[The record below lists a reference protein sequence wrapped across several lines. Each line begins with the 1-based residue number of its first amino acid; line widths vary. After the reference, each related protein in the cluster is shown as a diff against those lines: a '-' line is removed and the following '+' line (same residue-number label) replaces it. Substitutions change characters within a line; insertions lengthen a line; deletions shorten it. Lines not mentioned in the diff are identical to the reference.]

1 MNPWLENTRWLRY
14 TLLVLAGLG
23 GVLLFILASAS
34 SNTDFFE
41 SNYPLLITLNG
52 IIAFGLFSILM
63 LLVVRMVRRYRAG
76 VFGSRLMLRMS
87 MSFALMGLI
96 PGLLLYLVS
105 VQFLAK
111 SLDSWFDVRVDGAL
125 ESGLNLGQ
133 TALDSLINE
142 LSSKGQ
148 SISVE
153 LSRATPSQQLL
164 ELTRLRDAANVQEL
178 TLLTE
183 AGQVIGSSGGSLDNL
198 LPSLPAPSMLR
209 QALMTRP
216 FQQIEPDP
224 NDPEGRLIM
233 RVVVPIAPPLTSF
246 DLGQRYVQILHPVP
260 ASLSQRANAVQAVYR
275 DYQELQLS
283 RSGLRKIYGIT
294 LTLALLLTVFVSVAA
309 AFWLSSRLSA
319 PLLWL
324 AEGTKALAAGNFKP
338 MQPIIADDE
347 LRELTESFNTMTR
360 QLFEAQRR
368 LQANQTQ
375 LAANNDFLQSL
386 LGSLSAG
393 VLVLDHKLRLKMYNE
408 GALRIFD
415 RALSDNMGKPLDD
428 VGGLEGFAMAVRAS
442 VADNQGE
449 GLEDGGVW
457 QKQLEIPRAF
467 DAQSSKSILV
477 RGSRLPGEK
486 TGYVLVCDDIT
497 ALISAQ
503 RTAAWGEVARRL
515 AHEIKNPLTPIQLS
529 AERLQMKLASKLEE
543 PESGILER
551 ATRTIVNQVES
562 LKRLVNDFRD
572 YARLPPADL
581 KSLDV
586 NELVADVLALYD
598 VHVGLD
604 LSADSRFVPKLTENL
619 PCVAGDSSQLR
630 QVIHNLLQN
639 ALDACAE
646 SETPRVEIRTEG
658 VKSPEGDQDQLVGV
672 KLVVADNGS
681 GFKADVL
688 AKAFEP
694 YITTKTKGTGLGL
707 AIVRKIADE
716 HKARIA
722 IRNRVDALGKI
733 CGAAVELT
741 FPVPKTGAADNTE
754 HNQAA

>member
-1 MNPWLENTRWLRY
+1 MNPWLENTRWMRY
-14 TLLVLAGLG
+14 TLLILGSLG
-23 GVLLFILASAS
+23 GVLLFLLASAS

-52 IIAFGLFSILM
+52 VIAAGLFCILL

-87 MSFALMGLI
+87 LSFALMGLI
-96 PGLLLYLVS
+96 PGFVLYLVS

-111 SLDSWFDVRVDGAL
+111 SIDSWFDVRVDGAL

-142 LSSKGQ
+142 LSLKGQ
-148 SISVE
+148 SISIE
-153 LSRATPSQQLL
+153 LSRATPSEQLL
-164 ELTRLRDAANVQEL
+164 ELPRLRDAANVQEL

-183 AGQVIGSSGGSLDNL
+183 TGQILGNSGGQLNSL
-198 LPSLPAPSMLR
+198 LPSLPTQVMLR

-216 FQQIEPDP
+216 FQQLEPDP
-224 NDPEGRLIM
+224 DDPEGRLYM

-246 DLGQRYVQILHPVP
+246 DLGQRYVQIMHPVP
-260 ASLSQRANAVQAVYR
+260 TTLSQRANAVQSVYR

-309 AFWLSSRLSA
+309 AFWLSSRLSS

-324 AEGTKALAAGNFKP
+324 AEGTKALASGDFKT
-338 MQPIIADDE
+338 MQPVNADDE
-347 LRELTESFNTMTR
+347 LRELVDSFNAMTR
-360 QLFEAQRR
+360 QLSEAQRR
-368 LQANQTQ
+368 LQANQNQ

-386 LGSLSAG
+386 LTSLSAG
-393 VLVLDHKLRLKMYNE
+393 VLVLDYKLRLKMYND

-415 RALSDNMGKPLDD
+415 RSLAENQGHPLDD
-428 VGGLEGFAMAVRAS
+428 MPGLQGFAMAVRAS
-442 VADNQGE
+442 IADNQGTE
-449 GLEDGGVW
+449 SEESGIW
-457 QKQLEIPRAF
+457 QKQLEIPRSF
-467 DAQSSKSILV
+467 DSQSSKSILV
-477 RGSRLPGEK
+477 RGSRLPGDK
-486 TGYVLVCDDIT
+486 AGYVLVCDDIT

-529 AERLQMKLASKLEE
+529 AERLQMKLADKLQE
-543 PESGILER
+543 PELGILQR

-572 YARLPPADL
+572 YGRLPPADL
-581 KSLDV
+581 KPLDL
-586 NELVADVLALYD
+586 NDLVIDVLALYD
-598 VHVGLD
+598 VHVGMDEALE
-604 LSADSRFVPKLTENL
+604 SRFVPKLTEKL
-619 PCVAGDSSQLR
+619 PLVAGDSSQLR

-639 ALDACAE
+639 ALDACVDRNN
-646 SETPRVEIRTEG
+646 PIVEVRTEG
-658 VKSPEGDQDQLVGV
+658 LKAPEGEQEQLVGV
-672 KLVVADNGS
+672 RLVVADNGP
-681 GFKADVL
+681 GFNPDLL

-722 IRNRVDALGKI
+722 IRNRVDAQGRVV
-733 CGAAVELT
+733 GAAVELT
-741 FPVPKTGAADNTE
+741 FPVLLGTLNNSE
-754 HNQAA
+754 HSQAA

>member
-14 TLLVLAGLG
+14 TLLILGGLG
-23 GVLLFILASAS
+23 GVLIFLLASAS

-52 IIAFGLFSILM
+52 VIAAGLFSILA

-87 MSFALMGLI
+87 LSFALMGLI
-96 PGLLLYLVS
+96 PGFVLYLVS

-133 TALDSLINE
+133 TALDSLISE
-142 LSSKGQ
+142 LSLKGQ
-148 SISVE
+148 SISIE
-153 LSRATPSQQLL
+153 LSRATPSEQLL
-164 ELTRLRDAANVQEL
+164 ELPRLRDAANVQEL
-178 TLLTE
+178 TLLSET
-183 AGQVIGSSGGSLDNL
+183 GQILGSSGGQLDSL
-198 LPSLPAPSMLR
+198 LPSLPTQVMLR

-224 NDPEGRLIM
+224 DDPEDRLYM

-246 DLGQRYVQILHPVP
+246 DLGQRYVQIMHPVP
-260 ASLSQRANAVQAVYR
+260 TTLSQRANAVQSVYR

-309 AFWLSSRLSA
+309 AFWLSSRLSS

-324 AEGTKALAAGNFKP
+324 AEGTKALANGDFKT
-338 MQPIIADDE
+338 MQPVNADDE
-347 LRELTESFNTMTR
+347 LRELVDSFNTMTR
-360 QLFEAQRR
+360 QLSEAQRR
-368 LQANQTQ
+368 LQTNQNQ
-375 LAANNDFLQSL
+375 LAANNLFLQSL
-386 LGSLSAG
+386 LTSLSAG

-408 GALRIFD
+408 GAVRIFD
-415 RALSDNMGKPLDD
+415 RSLEEYQYQPLDEMP
-428 VGGLEGFAMAVRAS
+428 GLEGFAMAVRAS
-442 VADNQGE
+442 VADHQGHE
-449 GLEDGGVW
+449 GEESGIW

-477 RGSRLPGEK
+477 RGSSLPGEK
-486 TGYVLVCDDIT
+486 AGYVLVCDDIT

-529 AERLQMKLASKLEE
+529 AERLQMKLADKLQE
-543 PESGILER
+543 PESGILQR

-581 KSLDV
+581 KPLDL
-586 NELVADVLALYD
+586 NDLVADVLALYD
-598 VHVGLD
+598 VHVGMEVQ
-604 LSADSRFVPKLTENL
+604 AESRFIPKLTENL
-619 PCVAGDSSQLR
+619 PQVAGDSSQLR

-639 ALDACAE
+639 AVDACVECE
-646 SETPRVEIRTEG
+646 SPNVEVRTEG
-658 VKSPEGDQDQLVGV
+658 LRAPEGDHDALVGV
-672 KLVVADNGS
+672 KLVVADNGP
-681 GFKADVL
+681 GFNPDLL

-694 YITTKTKGTGLGL
+694 YITTKSKGTGLGL

-722 IRNRVDALGKI
+722 IRNRVDAQGRVV
-733 CGAAVELT
+733 GAAVELT
-741 FPVPKTGAADNTE
+741 FPVLQNTLNNAE
-754 HNQAA
+754 NSQAA

>member
-14 TLLVLAGLG
+14 TLLILGSLG
-23 GVLLFILASAS
+23 GVLLFLLASAS

-52 IIAFGLFSILM
+52 IIAAGLFSILA
-63 LLVVRMVRRYRAG
+63 LLIVRMVRRYRAG

-87 MSFALMGLI
+87 LSFALMGLI
-96 PGLLLYLVS
+96 PGFVLYLVS

-111 SLDSWFDVRVDGAL
+111 SIDSWFDVRVDGAL

-142 LSSKGQ
+142 LALKGQ
-148 SISVE
+148 SISIE
-153 LSRATPSQQLL
+153 LSRATPSEQLL
-164 ELTRLRDAANVQEL
+164 ELPRLRDAANVQEL
-178 TLLTE
+178 TLLSET
-183 AGQVIGSSGGSLDNL
+183 GQILGSSGGALDSL
-198 LPSLPAPSMLR
+198 LPSLPTQVMLR

-224 NDPEGRLIM
+224 EDPDGRLYM

-246 DLGQRYVQILHPVP
+246 DLGQRYVQIMHPVP
-260 ASLSQRANAVQAVYR
+260 TTLSQRANAVQSVYR

-309 AFWLSSRLSA
+309 AFWLSSRLSS

-324 AEGTKALAAGNFKP
+324 AEGTKALASGNFKT
-338 MQPIIADDE
+338 MQPVNADDE
-347 LRELTESFNTMTR
+347 LRELVDSFNTMTR
-360 QLFEAQRR
+360 QLSEAQRR
-368 LQANQTQ
+368 LQANQNQ

-386 LGSLSAG
+386 LTSLSAG
-393 VLVLDHKLRLKMYNE
+393 VLVLDHKLRLKMYND

-415 RALSDNMGKPLDD
+415 RSLAENQGHPLDD
-428 VGGLEGFAMAVRAS
+428 MPGLEGFAMAVRAS
-442 VADNQGE
+442 VADNQGNE
-449 GLEDGGVW
+449 GEESGIW

-467 DAQSSKSILV
+467 DSQSSKSILV

-486 TGYVLVCDDIT
+486 AGYVLVCDDIT

-515 AHEIKNPLTPIQLS
+515 AHEIKTPLTPIQLS
-529 AERLQMKLASKLEE
+529 AERLQMKLADKLQE
-543 PESGILER
+543 PESGILQR

-581 KSLDV
+581 KPLDL
-586 NELVADVLALYD
+586 NDLVVDVLALYD
-598 VHVGLD
+598 VHVGIEEQ
-604 LSADSRFVPKLTENL
+604 AETRFIPKLTEKL
-619 PCVAGDSSQLR
+619 PLVAGDSSQLR

-639 ALDACAE
+639 ALDACVDCDQ
-646 SETPRVEIRTEG
+646 PKVEVRTEG
-658 VKSPEGDQDQLVGV
+658 LKAPEGEQEQLVGV
-672 KLVVADNGS
+672 KLVVADNGP
-681 GFKADVL
+681 GFNPDLL

-722 IRNRVDALGKI
+722 IRNRVDAQGRVV
-733 CGAAVELT
+733 GAAVELT
-741 FPVPKTGAADNTE
+741 FPVLQNTLNNAE
-754 HNQAA
+754 HSQAA

>member
-14 TLLVLAGLG
+14 TLLILGSLG
-23 GVLLFILASAS
+23 GVFLFVLASAS

-41 SNYPLLITLNG
+41 GNYPLLITLNG
-52 IIAFGLFSILM
+52 MIAAGLFAI
-63 LLVVRMVRRYRAG
+63 LLVLIVRMVRRYRSG

-87 MSFALMGLI
+87 LSFALMGLI
-96 PGLLLYLVS
+96 PGLVLYLVS

-111 SLDSWFDVRVDGAL
+111 SIDSWFDVRVDGAL

-142 LSSKGQ
+142 LSLKGQ
-148 SISVE
+148 SISIE
-153 LSRATPSQQLL
+153 LSRATPSEQLL
-164 ELTRLRDAANVQEL
+164 ELPRLRDAANVQEL
-178 TLLTE
+178 TLLSET
-183 AGQVIGSSGGSLDNL
+183 GQVLGNSGGQIDSL
-198 LPSLPAPSMLR
+198 LPSLPTQVMLR

-224 NDPEGRLIM
+224 DDPTERLYM
-233 RVVVPIAPPLTSF
+233 RVVVPIAPPLSSF
-246 DLGQRYVQILHPVP
+246 DLGQRYVQIMHPVP
-260 ASLSQRANAVQAVYR
+260 ATLSQRANAVQSVYR

-294 LTLALLLTVFVSVAA
+294 LTLALLLTVFVSVSA

-324 AEGTKALAAGNFKP
+324 AEGTKALAGGNFKT
-338 MQPIIADDE
+338 MQPVNADDE
-347 LRELTESFNTMTR
+347 LRELVDSFNAMTR
-360 QLFEAQRR
+360 QLSEAQRR
-368 LQANQTQ
+368 LQANQNQ
-375 LAANNDFLQSL
+375 LSANNDFLQSL
-386 LGSLSAG
+386 LTSLSAG
-393 VLVLDHKLRLKMYNE
+393 VLVLDHKLRLKMYND

-415 RALSDNMGKPLDD
+415 RSLAENQGRPLDD
-428 VGGLEGFAMAVRAS
+428 VQGLEGFAMAVRAS
-442 VADNQGE
+442 VADHQNDE
-449 GLEDGGVW
+449 GLDSGMW

-467 DAQSSKSILV
+467 DSQSSKSILV
-477 RGSRLPGEK
+477 RGSHLPGEK
-486 TGYVLVCDDIT
+486 GGYVLVCDDIT

-529 AERLQMKLASKLEE
+529 AERLQMKLADKLEE
-543 PESGILER
+543 KEAGILER

-581 KSLDV
+581 KPLDL
-586 NELVADVLALYD
+586 NELVLDVLALYD
-598 VHVGLD
+598 VNLGVEE
-604 LSADSRFVPKLTENL
+604 STESRVVPKLTENL
-619 PCVAGDSSQLR
+619 PQVNGDSSQLR

-639 ALDACAE
+639 ALDACGNC
-646 SETPRVEIRTEG
+646 SDSKVEIRTEG
-658 VKSPEGDQDQLVGV
+658 LRSPEGEQDQLMGV

-681 GFKADVL
+681 GFSQDLL

-694 YITTKTKGTGLGL
+694 YITTKSKGTGLGL
-707 AIVRKIADE
+707 AIVRKIVDE
-716 HKARIA
+716 HKARIS
-722 IRNRVDALGKI
+722 IRNRSDGVGKVV
-733 CGAAVELT
+733 GAAVEIT
-741 FPVPKTGAADNTE
+741 FPVLSDLVKTDE
-754 HNQAA
+754 SSQAA

>member
-1 MNPWLENTRWLRY
+1 MNPWLENTRWIRY
-14 TLLVLAGLG
+14 TLLILGGLG
-23 GVLLFILASAS
+23 GVLLFVLASAS

-41 SNYPLLITLNG
+41 SNYPLLISLNG
-52 IIAFGLFSILM
+52 VIAVGLFAILM
-63 LLVVRMVRRYRAG
+63 VLVVRMVRRYRAG
-76 VFGSRLMLRMS
+76 VFGSRLLLRMS
-87 MSFALMGLI
+87 LSFALMGLI
-96 PGLLLYLVS
+96 PGFVLYLVS

-111 SLDSWFDVRVDGAL
+111 SIDSWFDVRVDGAL

-142 LSSKGQ
+142 LSLKGQ
-148 SISVE
+148 SISIE
-153 LSRATPSQQLL
+153 LSRATPSEQLL
-164 ELTRLRDAANVQEL
+164 ELPRLRDAANVQEL
-178 TLLTE
+178 TLLSE
-183 AGQVIGSSGGSLDNL
+183 AGQVITSAGGQLDSL
-198 LPSLPAPSMLR
+198 LPSLPTQVMLR

-224 NDPEGRLIM
+224 DDVEGRLYM
-233 RVVVPIAPPLTSF
+233 RVIVPIAPPLTSF
-246 DLGQRYVQILHPVP
+246 DLGQRYVQIMHPVP
-260 ASLSQRANAVQAVYR
+260 ASLSQRANAVQSVYR

-309 AFWLSSRLSA
+309 AFWLSSRLSS

-324 AEGTKALAAGNFKP
+324 AEGTKALAKGDFKT
-338 MQPIIADDE
+338 MQPINADDE
-347 LRELTESFNTMTR
+347 LAELVESFNTMTR
-360 QLFEAQRR
+360 QLSEAQRR
-368 LQANQTQ
+368 LQANQNQ

-386 LGSLSAG
+386 LSSLSAG

-415 RALSDNMGKPLDD
+415 RALAENQGHSLDD
-428 VGGLEGFAMAVRAS
+428 VPGLEGFAMAVRAS
-442 VADNQGE
+442 VADHQSEESGE
-449 GLEDGGVW
+449 AGIW
-457 QKQLEIPRAF
+457 QKQLEIPRAY
-467 DAQSSKSILV
+467 DPQSNKSILV

-486 TGYVLVCDDIT
+486 AGYVLVCDDIT

-529 AERLQMKLASKLEE
+529 AERLQMKLASKLVE
-543 PESGILER
+543 PESGILQR

-581 KSLDV
+581 KPLDL
-586 NELVADVLALYD
+586 NDLVIDVLALYD
-598 VHVGLD
+598 AD
-604 LSADSRFVPKLTENL
+604 LNDAESKGSQLIPKLTENL
-619 PCVAGDSSQLR
+619 PPVAGDSSQLR

-639 ALDACAE
+639 AQDACAE
-646 SETPRVEIRTEG
+646 CDTPRVELRTEG
-658 VKSPEGDQDQLVGV
+658 LKSPEGDQDHLVGV
-672 KLVVADNGS
+672 KLVVADNGP
-681 GFKADVL
+681 GFNPDLL

-694 YITTKTKGTGLGL
+694 YITTKSKGTGLGL

-722 IRNRVDALGKI
+722 IRNRVDAQGRVV
-733 CGAAVELT
+733 GAAVEIT
-741 FPVPKTGAADNTE
+741 FPVLNEALLPTE
-754 HNQAA
+754 HSQAA